1 MLNVLLGMATI
12 ILAGIGWRILLG
24 RKSAEIIRSHL
35 TQSVYH
41 IFLPALVLHVLW
53 QSTVDLNTIRI
64 PVVASLSVLLSLLAA
79 FLLYGNGALVR
90 AFLSGN
96 PNKRIGALLLASA
109 FGNFSYLG
117 LPVLSQTFGEW
128 AQVIAIQFDLLAS
141 TPILFSVGIILAR
154 YYGSSETGIHPLLS
168 LFQVPAIW
176 AAVAGLLL
184 SISVIPMPIW
194 VNETLATLGAAV
206 VPLMLLSVGM
216 ALRWQSGWAAR
227 IPVLLPVLSIQLLL
241 MPLIAW
247 GASIGVGMPEQ
258 YLAPTIIEAAM
269 PTMVL
274 GLVICDRFKLDVA
287 LYAEAVTLT
296 TVCAMLTLPLW
307 LELASG

>member
-1 MLNVLLGMATI
+1 MFNVLLGMAAI
-12 ILAGIGWRILLG
+12 ILAGIGWRMLLG
-24 RKSAEIIRSHL
+24 RKSAETIRSHL

-53 QSTVDLNTIRI
+53 QSPVDLNTIRI
-64 PVVASLSVLLSLLAA
+64 PVVAALSVLLSLLAA
-79 FLLYGNGALVR
+79 FLIYGNGALVR
-90 AFLSGN
+90 FFLAGN
-96 PNKRIGALLLASA
+96 TNKTIGAVLLASA

-117 LPVLSQTFGEW
+117 LPVLSQTFGDW

-154 YYGSSETGIHPLLS
+154 YYGSSATGIHPLLS

-176 AAVAGLLL
+176 AAIAGLLL
-184 SISVIPMPIW
+184 SISAIPMPLW

-216 ALRWQSGWAAR
+216 ALSWQSGWAAR
-227 IPVLLPVLSIQLLL
+227 IPVLLPVLSIQLLF

-274 GLVICDRFKLDVA
+274 GLVICDRFKLDVV

-296 TVCAMLTLPLW
+296 TVCSILTLPLW
-307 LELASG
+307 LQFAS

>member
-1 MLNVLLGMATI
+1 MLNVLLGMAAI
-12 ILAGIGWRILLG
+12 ILAGIGWRMLLG
-24 RKSAEIIRSHL
+24 QKSAETIRSHL
-35 TQSVYH
+35 TQAVYH

-53 QSTVDLNTIRI
+53 QSPVDLNTIRI
-64 PVVASLSVLLSLLAA
+64 PVVAALSVLLSLLAA
-79 FLLYGNGALVR
+79 FLIYGNGALVR
-90 AFLSGN
+90 AFLTGN
-96 PNKRIGALLLASA
+96 TNKTIGAVLLASA

-117 LPVLSQTFGEW
+117 LPVLSQTFGDW

-154 YYGSSETGIHPLLS
+154 YYGSSAKGVHPLLS

-176 AAVAGLLL
+176 AAIAGLLL
-184 SISVIPMPIW
+184 SISAISMPLW

-296 TVCAMLTLPLW
+296 TVCSMFTLPLW
-307 LELASG
+307 LQFAS

>member
-1 MLNVLLGMATI
+1 MFNVLLGMAAI
-12 ILAGIGWRILLG
+12 IVAGVGWRILLG
-24 RKSAEIIRSHL
+24 GKLAETIRSHL
-35 TQSVYH
+35 AQSVYH

-53 QSTVDLNTIRI
+53 QSPIDLNTIRI
-64 PVVASLSVLLSLLAA
+64 PVVAALAVLLSLLAA

-90 AFLSGN
+90 AFLPGN
-96 PNKRIGALLLASA
+96 ANKTIGALLLASA

-117 LPVLSQTFGEW
+117 LPVLSQTFGDW

-154 YYGSSETGIHPLLS
+154 YYGNSGTGIHPLLS
-168 LFQVPAIW
+168 LLQVPAIW
-176 AAVAGLLL
+176 AAVGGLLL
-184 SISVIPMPIW
+184 SSFSISVPVW
-194 VNETLATLGAAV
+194 VDNALVTLGAAV

-227 IPVLLPVLSIQLLL
+227 IPVLLPVLVIQLLL

-247 GASIGVGMPEQ
+247 AAAIGVGMPAQ

-287 LYAEAVTLT
+287 FYAEAVTLT
-296 TVCAMLTLPLW
+296 TVCSMLTLPMW
-307 LELASG
+307 LQIAS